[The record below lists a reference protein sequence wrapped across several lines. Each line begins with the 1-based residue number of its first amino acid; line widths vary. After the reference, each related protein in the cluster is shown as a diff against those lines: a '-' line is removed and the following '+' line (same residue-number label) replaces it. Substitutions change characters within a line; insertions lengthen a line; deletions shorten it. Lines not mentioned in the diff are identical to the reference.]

1 MSVASTHVPVMLKKS
16 IGWSITLSALMILAG
31 VLAIVLPPVAGIVAT
46 VFFGWL
52 VVFSGLA
59 HLIFAWHTRSTGALL
74 WELLI
79 GIAYI
84 LVGGYLLLSPVA
96 GMLSLT
102 LGLAIYLFAESILE
116 FSMWFRVRGIPG
128 TGWLIVDGFITL
140 VLAVLI
146 WRSWPL
152 SAAWVL
158 GTLLGINM
166 LFSGFARLMISLAAR
181 RIATGDGV

>member
-1 MSVASTHVPVMLKKS
+1 MSVTSTHVPVMLKKS
-16 IGWSITLSALMILAG
+16 TSWSIMLSVLMILAG
-31 VLAIVLPPVAGIVAT
+31 ILGIILPPVAGIVAT

-52 VVFSGLA
+52 LVFSGLA
-59 HLIFAWHTRSTGALL
+59 HLVFAWHTRRTGALL
-74 WELLI
+74 WELFI
-79 GIAYI
+79 GIAYL
-84 LVGGYLLLSPVA
+84 LVAAYLFLNPVA

-116 FSMWFRVRGIPG
+116 FLMWFRVRGTPG

-140 VLAVLI
+140 VLAILI
-146 WRSWPL
+146 WRSWPT

-181 RIATGDGV
+181 RVATSDGV